1 MIEAAYTRLGER
13 LAASLV
19 ATGFLPQV
27 TDLKIDPPGPFTPI
41 GDEKTLIRAASLV
54 TVRTASVRQMIGRPI
69 PRHVVERQC
78 RLELALA
85 GPARLRAQGIQSDTL
100 NAVAV
105 LPGLNPTLDGL
116 AERLV
121 LGEQQDEDLEPNG
134 LAVMLDF
141 IIRVRSG
148 DPLGRTP

>member
-1 MIEAAYTRLGER
+1 MIDAAYARLGER

-19 ATGFLPQV
+19 ASAFLPQA
-27 TDLKIDPPGPFTPI
+27 TDLKIDPPGPFTPS
-41 GDEKTLIRAASLV
+41 GDERTLIRAASLV
-54 TVRTASVRQMIGRPI
+54 AVRTASVRQLIGRPI

-78 RLELALA
+78 RLELAIA
-85 GPARLRAQGIQSDTL
+85 GPARLLAQGIQAATL
-100 NAVAV
+100 TAVAV
-105 LPGLNPTLDGL
+105 LPGLHPTLDGL

>member
-1 MIEAAYTRLGER
+1 M
-13 LAASLV
+13 
-19 ATGFLPQV
+19 
-27 TDLKIDPPGPFTPI
+27 
-41 GDEKTLIRAASLV
+41 
-54 TVRTASVRQMIGRPI
+54 
-69 PRHVVERQC
+69 
-78 RLELALA
+78 
-85 GPARLRAQGIQSDTL
+85 QGDTL

-105 LPGLNPTLDGL
+105 LPGINPTLDGL